1 MSIVRLKNRYGL
13 AGRIRKAA
21 GVVLKTAALA
31 LPVILMLILVSGFFG
46 VRYLCVVSPSMEP
59 ELPVGSLIVV
69 VPADPAEIQPG
80 DNVAYTVGANTVTH
94 KAVANDTA
102 ARTLTTRGINGKL
115 DDAPVAYSAVLGT
128 ERVCIPGLGTVVSR
142 LMTVRGK
149 IILLTVTVSAVLALL
164 LWDFVAGRRKKA
176 SAPELE
182 LTA

>member
-1 MSIVRLKNRYGL
+1 MKR
-13 AGRIRKAA
+13 
-21 GVVLKTAALA
+21 VLRTAAKTVVFA
-31 LPVILMLILVSGFFG
+31 IPLILAALIVSGLCG
-46 VRYLCVVSPSMEP
+46 VKYMCVLSSSMEP

-80 DNVAYTVGANTVTH
+80 DNVAYTVGTTTVTH

-128 ERVCIPGLGTVVSR
+128 ERVYIPGLGTVVSR

-149 IILLTVTVSAVLALL
+149 IILLTATVAVVLALL
-164 LWDFVAGRRKKA
+164 LCDFVAGRRKKA